1 MSSTLDREHSTDESL
16 FGSSPSPSPPSREPS
31 TDESLFG
38 SPPSSPS
45 LPVEPSIVESAAS
58 GSPEPQS
65 PILSDG
71 TPDEMLESF
80 CSVEESVVWDLAND
94 KSHEMDFGVE
104 NWAPNQEAQDT
115 FKQQAEIV
123 NAVYARIPKPEK
135 GRDLKKLTDDIL
147 LEAYETVNGLRIR
160 KRKPKTFGQL
170 SGDHQN
176 GARVQGQQFIME
188 KQARRDKR
196 KREEVERLE
205 AMDTSNRVRTW
216 QNGFLPNIQP
226 QSQPMSFQQSQ
237 PMFFQ
242 QSRPMYYQQ
251 SQHTSFQQSQ
261 PMYHHQSQPMHF
273 QHSQPTHVHQ
283 SRPMHLQQSQPRP
296 IQQSQPMHLQQ
307 SQLMHFQQS
316 QPMPFQQGQ
325 PMPVPSFGVGNAQNI
340 PDGVFDNGVFDNGV
354 FNGGSFDDT
363 IFDGINGLNW
373 WFLQ

>member
-147 LEAYETVNGLRIR
+147 LEAYETNSKEEAEDLWPTKRRPSKRR
-160 KRKPKTFGQL
+160 KG
-170 SGDHQN
+170 
-176 GARVQGQQFIME
+176 
-188 KQARRDKR
+188 
-196 KREEVERLE
+196 
-205 AMDTSNRVRTW
+205 
-216 QNGFLPNIQP
+216 
-226 QSQPMSFQQSQ
+226 
-237 PMFFQ
+237 
-242 QSRPMYYQQ
+242 
-251 SQHTSFQQSQ
+251 
-261 PMYHHQSQPMHF
+261 
-273 QHSQPTHVHQ
+273 
-283 SRPMHLQQSQPRP
+283 PRP
-296 IQQSQPMHLQQ
+296 AVYYGKAGKK
-307 SQLMHFQQS
+307 
-316 QPMPFQQGQ
+316 GQ
-325 PMPVPSFGVGNAQNI
+325 EEAGGGREVG
-340 PDGVFDNGVFDNGV
+340 GYGYE
-354 FNGGSFDDT
+354 
-363 IFDGINGLNW
+363 
-373 WFLQ
+373 